1 MKAVGEI
8 TFDVFYLFFASLV
21 AFFLIKNAKRGEGK
35 MMGYA
40 TLFLVA
46 GDAFH
51 LIPRI
56 LDYLLTV
63 DLTGFLGFGKL
74 VTSFTM
80 TIFYVFLYWIY
91 FQLYHEKE
99 KHNVSLTFYFCMIV
113 RFFMLVLPTNHWFS
127 NEGTVFMGIIRN
139 IPFVIMGGIVLLM
152 YYKRRKRVELL
163 SNFWIYILLSF
174 LFYIPVV
181 LFASTYPIVG
191 MLMLPKTI
199 CYILMINC
207 FLRYA
212 IYFCVPL
219 DENGIDYDK
228 KK

>member
-8 TFDVFYLFFASLV
+8 TFDVFYLVFASLV

-91 FQLYHEKE
+91 FPLYHEKE
-99 KHNVSLTFYFCMIV
+99 NSTVSLTFYFCMV
-113 RFFMLVLPTNHWFS
+113 ARFFLLVLPTNHWFS
-127 NEGTVFMGIIRN
+127 GEGTVFMGIIRN
-139 IPFVIMGGIVLLM
+139 IPFVIMGGIVI
-152 YYKRRKRVELL
+152 YYYFKHRKRIECL
-163 SNFWIYILLSF
+163 SGLPIFMILSF

-181 LFASTYPIVG
+181 ILASDYPIVG
-191 MLMLPKTI
+191 MLMLPKTV
-199 CYILMINC
+199 CYILLVNS
-207 FLRYA
+207 FLKYSMRYL
-212 IYFCVPL
+212 I
-219 DENGIDYDK
+219 IK
-228 KK
+228 K